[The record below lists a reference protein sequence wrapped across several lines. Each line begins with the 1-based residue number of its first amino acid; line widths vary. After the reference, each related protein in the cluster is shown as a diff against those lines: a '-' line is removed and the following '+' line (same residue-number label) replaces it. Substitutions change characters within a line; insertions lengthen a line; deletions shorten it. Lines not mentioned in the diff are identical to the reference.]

1 MEKNIKVIESYR
13 DKIEYNNFIRPLSLI
28 NAKNISKHKI
38 FLQLLPIEK
47 LANKL
52 HIDKKRVLK
61 TIDKLLKKKIV
72 LSDLLSYAYTPT
84 GFVINKGV
92 LVAEKCATSSVYKRN
107 IGFVEKYYDVYLVCN
122 ANINVTFNLI
132 FRTLLAEIFP
142 NIFIKNSD
150 NGFLFK
156 EDFKYTLEER
166 KCLENLPKE
175 LSIYKIPIEINQL
188 SVKEIAT
195 CINNRKR
202 INEIVFKTRIS
213 SYFDS
218 ECIYLHL
225 FYINI
230 GGHMYSRELYVPI
243 EALFTKDY
251 EAIANEY
258 ITSQAVINENGVID
272 FINGAQKDMPY
283 FKNER
288 TQKILKYIL
297 S

>member
-1 MEKNIKVIESYR
+1 MEKNIKVIELYR

-92 LVAEKCATSSVYKRN
+92 LVAEKCATSSAYKRN

-156 EDFKYTLEER
+156 EDFKYTLEQR

-218 ECIYLHL
+218 ECIYIHL
-225 FYINI
+225 FNINI
-230 GGHMYSRELYVPI
+230 GGHIYSRELYVPI

>member
-107 IGFVEKYYDVYLVCN
+107 IGFVDKYYDVYLVCN

-150 NGFLFK
+150 NVFLFK
-156 EDFKYTLEER
+156 EDFKYTLEQR

-218 ECIYLHL
+218 ECIYIHL
-225 FYINI
+225 FNINI
-230 GGHMYSRELYVPI
+230 GGHIYSRELYVPI

>member
-1 MEKNIKVIESYR
+1 MEKNIKLIESYR

-52 HIDKKRVLK
+52 HIDKKMVLK

-150 NGFLFK
+150 NGVLFK
-156 EDFKYTLEER
+156 EDFKYTLEQR

-218 ECIYLHL
+218 ECIYIHL
-225 FYINI
+225 FNINI
-230 GGHMYSRELYVPI
+230 GGHIYSRELYVPI